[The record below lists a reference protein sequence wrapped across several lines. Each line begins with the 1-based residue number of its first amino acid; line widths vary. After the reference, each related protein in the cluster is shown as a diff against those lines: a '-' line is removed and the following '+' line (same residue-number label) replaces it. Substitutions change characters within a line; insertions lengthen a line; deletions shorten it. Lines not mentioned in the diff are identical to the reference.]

1 MTILRTPDD
10 RFDNLPDYP
19 FSPNYLEV
27 EDAALGPLRLHYVDE
42 GPQDAAPV
50 LMLHGE
56 PSWSF
61 LYRRMIPPVAAAGH
75 RVLAPDLIGFGKSD
89 KPADRAVY
97 SYQAHVDW
105 MTAWMQALDLKDIT
119 LFCQDWGGLIG
130 LRLAA
135 ENPERFARLV
145 IANTGLPTGDHTPSE
160 AFLAWRRYS
169 QETDNFAIG
178 PIVSRAVARGMD
190 DDVIAAY
197 DAPFPDESY
206 KAGARAF
213 PVLVPIAPDDPAAA
227 ANKVAWASLA
237 RFEKPVLTAFS
248 DMDPITKGG
257 EKPFHKLVPGA
268 VGQNHVTIE
277 RAGHFLQE
285 DAGPELAELIN
296 RFIAETP

>member
-19 FSPNYLEV
+19 FSPNYLEI

-42 GPQDAAPV
+42 GPGGAAPV

-61 LYRRMIPPVAAAGH
+61 LYRKMIPPVAAAGH

-89 KPADRAVY
+89 KPADRAAY
-97 SYQAHVDW
+97 SYQSHVDW
-105 MTAWMQALDLKDIT
+105 MAAWMQALDLKDIT

-169 QETDNFAIG
+169 QETDNFATG

-190 DDVIAAY
+190 DDVIAGY

-227 ANKVAWASLA
+227 ANKAAWASLA
-237 RFEKPVLTAFS
+237 GFEKPVLTAFS
-248 DMDPITKGG
+248 DMDPITRGG

-268 VGQNHVTIE
+268 KGQNHVTIE